1 MYLHLGGD
9 VTVMTDEIIG
19 IFDLDNS
26 TVSYKTREF
35 LSEAEKSGKAQT
47 LSYDLP
53 KSFVICG
60 NNEDDCKLYICQ
72 PAPATFIKRMEQ
84 FGKE

>member
-1 MYLHLGGD
+1 MYLYLGGD
-9 VTVMTDEIIG
+9 VTVMTEEIIG

-26 TVSYKTREF
+26 TLSYKTREF
-35 LSEAEKSGKAQT
+35 LSEAEKSGKAET

-53 KSFVICG
+53 KSFFICER
-60 NNEDDCKLYICQ
+60 NKNDYSVYICQ
-72 PAPATFIKRMEQ
+72 PAPATFLKRMEQ

>member
-1 MYLHLGGD
+1 MKKN
-9 VTVMTDEIIG
+9 TM
-19 IFDLDNS
+19 
-26 TVSYKTREF
+26 SYKTREF
-35 LSEAEKSGKAQT
+35 LSEAEKNGKAET

-60 NNEDDCKLYICQ
+60 NNEDDYNLYICQ
-72 PAPATFIKRMEQ
+72 AAPATFIKRMEQ

>member
-1 MYLHLGGD
+1 MYLYLGGD
-9 VTVMTDEIIG
+9 ITVMNDDIIG
-19 IFDLDNS
+19 IFDLDNAS
-26 TVSYKTREF
+26 VSYKTREF
-35 LSEAEKSGKAQT
+35 LSEAEKNKKAVT

-60 NNEDDCKLYICQ
+60 RNECDYNLYICQ
-72 PAPATFIKRMEQ
+72 AAPATLIKRMEQ